1 MRRYGNPKLSG
12 LVCQAHF
19 LCLFLSN
26 SKDFEFF
33 APKKCLVGDN
43 PPLSTPLTMGGSRWT
58 LMTPIEVLNTHFS
71 FPDYCIQLTLFDGL
85 TTIDNQDVTLGKI
98 FSWKKNFRLNNLEFL
113 FDTYIV
119 VQVQSTVMSTFC
131 VVQIIHN
138 HNSQMGNFIYLK
150 R

>member
-1 MRRYGNPKLSG
+1 MCHCCLEAWRY
-12 LVCQAHF
+12 VCEGMEIRSYQASF
-19 LCLFLSN
+19 VRLIFYVSSYQIQKILNFSRL
-26 SKDFEFF
+26 
-33 APKKCLVGDN
+33 KKCLVGDN

-119 VQVQSTVMSTFC
+119 V
-131 VVQIIHN
+131 
-138 HNSQMGNFIYLK
+138 
-150 R
+150 